1 MNKNASIKKW
11 YCSTYTDDSLGSK
24 VRDIPFN
31 RLLEGLRE
39 GKDVY
44 TLIGVLDSCIRVR
57 ILHQLSKSSGV
68 SLDDIYKLV
77 YAADQQ
83 AV

>member
-1 MNKNASIKKW
+1 MEKSIKKW
-11 YCSTYTDDSLGSK
+11 YCGTYIDDSLGLK
-24 VRDIPFN
+24 IRDIPFA

-77 YAADQQ
+77 YEAEKQ

>member
-1 MNKNASIKKW
+1 MEKSIKKW
-11 YCSTYTDDSLGSK
+11 YCSTYADDSLGLK
-24 VRDIPFN
+24 VRDIPFAG
-31 RLLEGLRE
+31 LLEGLRE

-68 SLDDIYKLV
+68 SLDDIYKFV
-77 YAADQQ
+77 YEAEKQ